1 MRPCVFITLYVRY
14 EHRQVIW
21 RERRR
26 NWGKVIGRRERER
39 GRCLGGDRA
48 GGLYLF
54 IV

>member
-1 MRPCVFITLYVRY
+1 MKRERG
-14 EHRQVIW
+14 
-21 RERRR
+21 ERRR
-26 NWGKVIGRRERER
+26 RKQGKVIGRREREGEKER